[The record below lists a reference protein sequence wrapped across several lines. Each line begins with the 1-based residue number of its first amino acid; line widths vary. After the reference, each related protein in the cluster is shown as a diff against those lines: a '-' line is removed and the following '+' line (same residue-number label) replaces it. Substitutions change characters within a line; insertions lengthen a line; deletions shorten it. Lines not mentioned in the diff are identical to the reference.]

1 MERIVA
7 WIHEKNPGLDG
18 PIGNDE
24 DLIEARLIDSLD
36 FLEFVYL
43 LETVSGREIDLQ
55 TVTIEDFGTL
65 DRIQERFLSAPGPA
79 APRTPPTP
87 QAAPEPGPAPQTAAR

>member
-18 PIGNDE
+18 PIGDDE

-43 LETVSGREIDLQ
+43 LESVSGREIDLQ
-55 TVTIEDFGTL
+55 EVTIDDFGTL
-65 DRIQERFLSAPGPA
+65 NRIKERFLSTAPAPA
-79 APRTPPTP
+79 
-87 QAAPEPGPAPQTAAR
+87 APQTASR